1 MTTSNHCRCDADPSA
16 LARYVLAL
24 LKKDKPIRELTQCML
39 EQLDVFLGAGKFSI
53 DPVTLA
59 LTQRYPSWIASKISP
74 PNGCILF
81 SETKPFLDKLIA
93 VIKSEEYI
101 KAQSPGVNPTPAVPA
116 SQAIVPAPPSLDPSK
131 PVKGPRECTPPLDVS
146 PTFHFPL
153 NYRLCFLL

>member
-1 MTTSNHCRCDADPSA
+1 MHVNNPEALKVWLTDVLQPLCDADPSA

-39 EQLDVFLGAGKFSI
+39 EQLDVFLGA
-53 DPVTLA
+53 
-59 LTQRYPSWIASKISP
+59 
-74 PNGCILF
+74 
-81 SETKPFLDKLIA
+81 ETKPFLDKLIA

-116 SQAIVPAPPSLDPSK
+116 SQAIAPAPPSLDPIK

-153 NYRLCFLL
+153 NYRLRFLL